1 MEKKQGYQA
10 TLKSIETEDWLD
22 FHVIRPLCYQIARLF
37 AKFDI
42 HPNSVTIW
50 SMIIG
55 AASTYFFA
63 HACYYY
69 DGINGLI
76 YNLIGIFLLMWADIF
91 DCVDGQL
98 ARLTGKKSPIGRIL
112 DGMAGFTWFIP
123 IYLGIVYRFYCHL
136 DLEFSWLG
144 IDDTEQNVMIATFIV
159 LVLSC
164 ISGFMGMGGQ
174 QRVADYYIQA
184 HLFFLKGEDGS
195 ELDNSATEAAK
206 LRELHKK
213 KASWAE
219 ISFQKSYVDY
229 TIKQEHSTPEFQ
241 NLIAVAKEKYGSLSD
256 IPDDLHEELHKE
268 SLALMP
274 WNGLLTFNFRTAFFF
289 LFCLLDVPV
298 LNFVWEIVGMGL
310 LTSYIIHRHETFCKR
325 IAAKL

>member
-1 MEKKQGYQA
+1 MENKQGYKA

-22 FHVIRPLCYQIARLF
+22 LHVIRPLCYQIARLF

-42 HPNSVTIW
+42 NPNSVTIW

-63 HACYYY
+63 HTCYYY
-69 DGINGLI
+69 GGINGLVL
-76 YNLIGIFLLMWADIF
+76 NLIGMFLLMWADIF

-112 DGMAGFTWFIP
+112 DGMAGFTWFVP
-123 IYLGIVYRFYCHL
+123 IYLGLVYRFYFNH
-136 DLEFSWLG
+136 DIEFSWLG
-144 IDDTEQNVMIATFIV
+144 IENTEQNTIIATVIV
-159 LVLSC
+159 LILSC

-174 QRVADYYIQA
+174 QRLADYYIQV
-184 HLFFLKGEDGS
+184 HLFFLKGKDGS
-195 ELDNSATEAAK
+195 ELDDSEKQKEK
-206 LRELHKK
+206 LKELQDN

-219 ISFQKSYVDY
+219 IAFQKSYVDY
-229 TIKQEHSTPEFQ
+229 TIKQERSTPEFQ
-241 NLIAVAKEKYGSLSD
+241 KFVTKAKEKYGSASN
-256 IPDDLHEELHKE
+256 IPDAVHEEFHKE
-268 SLALMP
+268 SLAIMP

-298 LNFVWEIVGMGL
+298 LTFIWEIIGMGL
-310 LTSYIIHRHETFCKR
+310 LTAYINYRHESFCKR
-325 IAAKL
+325 LAAKL